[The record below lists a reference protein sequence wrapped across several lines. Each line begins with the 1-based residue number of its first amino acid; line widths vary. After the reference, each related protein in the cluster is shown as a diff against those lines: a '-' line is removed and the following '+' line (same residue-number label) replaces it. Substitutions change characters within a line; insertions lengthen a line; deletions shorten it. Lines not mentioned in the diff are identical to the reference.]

1 MTNSISKLSLLLYS
15 WGKRSRFY
23 LLSTLLLLVSQALHA
38 ETNNSENKN
47 KQPVIAY
54 HVDFRVQVMPITAL
68 KAMVKEI
75 SSLGFNTIIMEWEAT
90 YPYKKHSIISN
101 RYAYTRKEVKEFIEY
116 SENLGLDVI
125 PLQQNFGHAEY
136 ILMHERYA
144 YLRADARQLS
154 QVDPTRLDAAR
165 DLFEELFDD
174 MFSTHN
180 SQYVHIG
187 GDETRLLD
195 CANCQIAWGDLGEE
209 AGKSKIYVDYMKMIA
224 EIVTER
230 GKTPLIWADMIL
242 KHPDA
247 IKDMPKNVIYIDWNY
262 GWDFDRFGSDPRDL
276 IKQYGLEFWGAPS
289 IRSGPDDY
297 HSNSWEKH
305 LKNMA
310 DFIPEAQKAGYTGMV
325 LTSWSTSGEY
335 GYNWFSG
342 EVETIEIYPIRQ
354 VYPHSYPNDAFRMTT
369 SAFIDALKQN
379 EPIKVKGYA
388 RNYAKNRFGITSVKA
403 SALWKILSSEVM
415 NNKIVIGSVKL
426 SGEKGLSEEER
437 RLAVV
442 SLEKIRE
449 LQAQLKNIEP
459 KYNKEEFS
467 HYTLQL
473 DLREFW
479 LNYRTIQGWVQSQEF
494 TRKDKPAAI
503 AMLTTLLV
511 KAEQLNQRF
520 YASFDGALYA
530 SEIETL
536 NDYRNHKI
544 EVLLQRL
551 SNQR

>member
-1 MTNSISKLSLLLYS
+1 MLKRNKRSQSGLS
-15 WGKRSRFY
+15 WFKRSRLSILGTM
-23 LLSTLLLLVSQALHA
+23 LLCASQGAIA
-38 ETNNSENKN
+38 NEQVEKN
-47 KQPVIAY
+47 ANEEPVVAY
-54 HVDFRVQVMPITAL
+54 HVDFRVQVMPIEAL
-68 KAMVKEI
+68 KAMAKEVA
-75 SSLGFNTIIMEWEAT
+75 SLGFNTIIMEWEAS

-101 RYAYTRKEVKEFIEY
+101 QYAYSRKEVKQFIEY
-116 SENLGLDVI
+116 SEGLGLDVI

-154 QVDPTRLDAAR
+154 QIDPTRLDAAR

-180 SQYVHIG
+180 SEYVHIG

-195 CANCQIAWGDLGEE
+195 CKNCQDAWGDLGEE

-242 KHPDA
+242 KHPEA

-276 IKQYGLEFWGAPS
+276 IKQYDLQFWGAPS

-305 LKNMA
+305 LNNMA
-310 DFIPEAQKAGYTGMV
+310 DYIPEAKKAGYTGMV

-342 EVETIEIYPIRQ
+342 EVETVEIYPIRQ
-354 VYPHSYPNDAFRMTT
+354 VYPHSYPNDAFRMST
-369 SAFIDALKQN
+369 SAFITAIEQE
-379 EPIKVKGYA
+379 EPIKVKGFT
-388 RNYAKNRFGITSVKA
+388 RQYAKERFGLTAPEATK
-403 SALWKILSSEVM
+403 LWNILSSEVM
-415 NNKIVIGSVKL
+415 NNKVVVGSVKL
-426 SGEKGLSEEER
+426 SGVKGLTEEQR
-437 RLAVV
+437 QLAQVTLDKV
-442 SLEKIRE
+442 RE
-449 LQAQLKNIEP
+449 SQAQLKQIVPTINE
-459 KYNKEEFS
+459 EEFS
-467 HYTLQL
+467 HYILQL

-479 LNYRTIQGWVQSQEF
+479 LNFRVIQGWVQSEEF
-494 TRKDKPAAI
+494 TRKDRNNAVE
-503 AMLTTLLV
+503 MLEALLE
-511 KAEQLNQRF
+511 KGEELNERF
-520 YASFDGALYA
+520 EDSFSGALYD
-530 SEIETL
+530 SEIEVL
-536 NDYRNHKI
+536 NEYRNHKI
-544 EVLLQRL
+544 EMLLERL
-551 SNQR
+551 SNER

>member
-23 LLSTLLLLVSQALHA
+23 LLSTLLLLVSQVLNA

-90 YPYKKHSIISN
+90 YPYKKHNIISN

-116 SENLGLDVI
+116 SEDLGLDVI

-289 IRSGPDDY
+289 IRSVLDDY
-297 HSNSWEKH
+297 HSNSWGKT
-305 LKNMA
+305 
-310 DFIPEAQKAGYTGMV
+310 P
-325 LTSWSTSGEY
+325 
-335 GYNWFSG
+335 
-342 EVETIEIYPIRQ
+342 
-354 VYPHSYPNDAFRMTT
+354 
-369 SAFIDALKQN
+369 
-379 EPIKVKGYA
+379 
-388 RNYAKNRFGITSVKA
+388 
-403 SALWKILSSEVM
+403 
-415 NNKIVIGSVKL
+415 
-426 SGEKGLSEEER
+426 
-437 RLAVV
+437 
-442 SLEKIRE
+442 
-449 LQAQLKNIEP
+449 
-459 KYNKEEFS
+459 
-467 HYTLQL
+467 
-473 DLREFW
+473 
-479 LNYRTIQGWVQSQEF
+479 
-494 TRKDKPAAI
+494 
-503 AMLTTLLV
+503 
-511 KAEQLNQRF
+511 
-520 YASFDGALYA
+520 
-530 SEIETL
+530 
-536 NDYRNHKI
+536 
-544 EVLLQRL
+544 
-551 SNQR
+551 

>member
-1 MTNSISKLSLLLYS
+1 MTNSSSKLSLLLCR
-15 WGKRSRFY
+15 WGKRSRFN
-23 LLSTLLLLVSQALHA
+23 LLGTLLLLVSQILHA
-38 ETNNSENKN
+38 DIGNSESKAEE
-47 KQPVIAY
+47 PIVAY

-68 KAMVKEI
+68 KTMVKEI

-90 YPYKKHSIISN
+90 YPYNKHSVISN
-101 RYAYTRKEVKEFIEY
+101 RYAYTRKEIKEFIEY
-116 SENLGLDVI
+116 SEGLGLDVI

-165 DLFEELFDD
+165 ELFEELFDD

-195 CANCQIAWGDLGEE
+195 CDNCKIAWGDLGEE

-242 KHPDA
+242 KHPEA
-247 IKDMPKNVIYIDWNY
+247 IVDMPKNVIYIDWNY

-276 IKQYGLEFWGAPS
+276 IEQYDLEFWGAPS

-305 LKNMA
+305 LNNMA
-310 DFIPEAQKAGYTGMV
+310 DYIPEAKKAGYTGMV

-342 EVETIEIYPIRQ
+342 EVETVEIYPIRQ
-354 VYPHSYPNDAFRMTT
+354 VYPHSYPNDAFRMST
-369 SAFIDALKQN
+369 SAFIEALEQDK
-379 EPIKVKGYA
+379 PIKVKGFA
-388 RNYAKNRFGITSVKA
+388 RNYAKNRFGITS
-403 SALWKILSSEVM
+403 SEGNALWSILSSEVM
-415 NNKIVIGSVKL
+415 NNKVVIGSVKL
-426 SGEKGLSEEER
+426 SGVKGLSEEEL
-437 RLAVV
+437 RLAEV
-442 SLEKIRE
+442 SLEKARE
-449 LQAQLKNIEP
+449 LQEELKNIVP
-459 KYNKEEFS
+459 KYNKKEFS
-467 HYTLQL
+467 HYIFQL

-479 LNYRTIQGWVQSQEF
+479 LNYRTIQGWVQSEEF
-494 TRKDKPAAI
+494 TRKDKPEAV
-503 AMLTTLLV
+503 AMLKALLI

-520 YASFDGALYA
+520 YSSFNGALYTT
-530 SEIETL
+530 EIETL
-536 NDYRNHKI
+536 NEYRNNKI